1 VLSAVDDGYVCS
13 DKVPYW
19 GLCRSPGSLESK
31 SKGQRKCSS

>member
-1 VLSAVDDGYVCS
+1 VLSAVDDGCVYS

-19 GLCRSPGSLESK
+19 ELFRSPGSLESK